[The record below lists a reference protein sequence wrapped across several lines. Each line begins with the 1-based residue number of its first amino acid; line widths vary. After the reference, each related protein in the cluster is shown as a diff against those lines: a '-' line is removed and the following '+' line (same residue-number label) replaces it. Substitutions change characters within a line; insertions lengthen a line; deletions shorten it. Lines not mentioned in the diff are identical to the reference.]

1 MRPPLL
7 VAVAGLLLAPL
18 VVMAPSNAGASGTHA
33 PVRTPNVV
41 GLSRAQTYAAMRHAD
56 LYFTTSGPGSA
67 NATWSRVVA
76 ERPRAGTLVAWHS
89 SVALTVTKVATA
101 GATPTTKLA
110 TATTSTRRAPG
121 RVPNLSHMTRAQV
134 YAVMHRADL
143 YFSTTG
149 PGSANGTWKS
159 VVAENPKPG
168 TPIAA
173 RSSVTLTTSLLAP
186 VPAGHVRVP
195 NLIHLSRAQ
204 VYTVMRHADLYFST
218 RGPGAGHPWTRVVAE
233 SPSPGA
239 VVALRSTITLT
250 TALAVAT
257 AAVSHPRSAPTRSAP
272 TRAAPVVTHSTAA
285 PLVGTTHSRIGVATW
300 YSYVP
305 GQCATSYLPMGTRI
319 TVEDL
324 ETGVSVSCVVT
335 DRQDYSPGRVVD
347 LNETQF
353 SQLTALWRGVVRVK
367 VSW

>member
-1 MRPPLL
+1 
-7 VAVAGLLLAPL
+7 
-18 VVMAPSNAGASGTHA
+18 MAPSSAGASGTHA
-33 PVRTPNVV
+33 PVRTPNVI
-41 GLSRAQTYAAMRHAD
+41 GLSRAQTFAVMQHAN
-56 LYFTTSGPGSA
+56 LFFVTSGPGSA
-67 NATWSRVVA
+67 NGTWTRVVA
-76 ERPRAGTLVAWHS
+76 QRPVPGTLVAWHS
-89 SVALTVTKVATA
+89 SVTLSVTRVASA
-101 GATPTTKLA
+101 AAASTTRLA
-110 TATTSTRRAPG
+110 TATKAPSKTTG

-149 PGSANGTWKS
+149 PGSANGTWES
-159 VVAENPKPG
+159 VVAESPRPG
-168 TPIAA
+168 TPIAP

-195 NLIHLSRAQ
+195 SLTRLTRAQ
-204 VYTVMRHADLYFST
+204 VYTVMRRADLYFTT
-218 RGPGAGHPWTRVVAE
+218 RGAGAGHPWTRVVAE
-233 SPSPGA
+233 SPAPGT

-250 TALAVAT
+250 TALAVTT
-257 AAVSHPRSAPTRSAP
+257 AAVTHTKTAPART
-272 TRAAPVVTHSTAA
+272 APVVSHSTAA
-285 PLVGTTHSRIGVATW
+285 PLVGSTHYRIGVATW

-324 ETGVSVSCVVT
+324 DTGVSVSCVVT

>member
-1 MRPPLL
+1 
-7 VAVAGLLLAPL
+7 
-18 VVMAPSNAGASGTHA
+18 MAPSIAGASGTHA

-41 GLSRAQTYAAMRHAD
+41 GLSRAQTYAAMRHAN
-56 LYFTTSGPGSA
+56 LYFATSGPGSA
-67 NATWSRVVA
+67 NGTWTRVVTEHPA
-76 ERPRAGTLVAWHS
+76 PGTLVAWHS
-89 SVALTVTKVATA
+89 SVTLTVTRVASA
-101 GATPTTKLA
+101 ASRTPTTKLA
-110 TATTSTRRAPG
+110 TASTPARKNAG

-134 YAVMHRADL
+134 FAVMHRADL

-149 PGSANGTWKS
+149 PGSSTGTWKS
-159 VVAENPKPG
+159 VVAESPRPG
-168 TPIAA
+168 TPIAP
-173 RSSVTLTTSLLAP
+173 RSNVTLRTSLLPP

-195 NLIHLSRAQ
+195 NLTHLSRSQ
-204 VYTVMRHADLYFST
+204 VYAVMRHADLYFAT
-218 RGPGAGHPWTRVVAE
+218 RGPGAGHAWTRVVAE
-233 SPSPGA
+233 SPAPGS

-250 TALAVAT
+250 TSMAVTT
-257 AAVSHPRSAPTRSAP
+257 AAVTRVAPAATRTRS
-272 TRAAPVVTHSTAA
+272 TVVTHSTAA
-285 PLVGTTHSRIGVATW
+285 PLVGSTHYRIGVATW

-324 ETGVSVSCVVT
+324 ATGVSVSCVVT

>member
-1 MRPPLL
+1 VRPPLL
-7 VAVAGLLLAPL
+7 VAVAGSLLTPL
-18 VVMAPSNAGASGTHA
+18 VVMAPSIAGASGTHA
-33 PVRTPNVV
+33 PVRTPDVI
-41 GLSRAQTYAAMRHAD
+41 GLSRAQTYAAMRNAN
-56 LYFTTSGPGSA
+56 LFFSTSGPGSA
-67 NATWSRVVA
+67 NSTWTRVVG
-76 ERPRAGTLVAWHS
+76 ERPAPGTVVAWHS
-89 SVALTVTKVATA
+89 SVALIVTRLASATA
-101 GATPTTKLA
+101 PALTTKLA
-110 TATTSTRRAPG
+110 TASKVTSKIPG

-149 PGSANGTWKS
+149 PGSTTGTWKS
-159 VVAENPKPG
+159 VVAESPAPG
-168 TPIAA
+168 TPISPH
-173 RSSVTLTTSLLAP
+173 SSVTLTTSLLGP

-195 NLIHLSRAQ
+195 NLTHLARAQ
-204 VYTVMRHADLYFST
+204 VFTVMRHADLYFTT
-218 RGPGAGHPWTRVVAE
+218 RGGVAGHPWTRVVAE
-233 SPSPGA
+233 SPAPGS

-250 TALAVAT
+250 TATATAGVST
-257 AAVSHPRSAPTRSAP
+257 AAVTRTRSA
-272 TRAAPVVTHSTAA
+272 TVVHSTAA
-285 PLVGTTHSRIGVATW
+285 PLVGSTQYRIGVATW
-300 YSYVP
+300 YSYIP

-324 ETGVSVSCVVT
+324 DTGVSVSCVVT

>member
-1 MRPPLL
+1 
-7 VAVAGLLLAPL
+7 
-18 VVMAPSNAGASGTHA
+18 MAPSVAGASGTHA
-33 PVRTPNVV
+33 PVRTPNVI
-41 GLSRAQTYAAMRHAD
+41 GLSRAQAYAAMRHAN
-56 LYFTTSGPGSA
+56 LFFSTSGPGSA
-67 NATWSRVVA
+67 AGTWTRVVA
-76 ERPRAGTLVAWHS
+76 ERPAPGTLVAWHS
-89 SVALTVTKVATA
+89 SVSLTVTRATSA
-101 GATPTTKLA
+101 SAAPTKLA
-110 TATTSTRRAPG
+110 TTAQSTIKTAG

-149 PGSANGTWKS
+149 PGAASGTWKS
-159 VVAENPKPG
+159 VVAESPRPG

-195 NLIHLSRAQ
+195 NLSHLTRAQ
-204 VYTVMRHADLYFST
+204 VYTVMRHADLYFTT
-218 RGPGAGHPWTRVVAE
+218 RGAGAGHPWTRVVAE
-233 SPSPGA
+233 SPAPGA

-250 TALAVAT
+250 TAMTVTT
-257 AAVSHPRSAPTRSAP
+257 AAV
-272 TRAAPVVTHSTAA
+272 TRARVAPAVTHARATPVVTHPTAA
-285 PLVGTTHSRIGVATW
+285 PLVGTTHYRIGVATW

-305 GQCATSYLPMGTRI
+305 GRCATSYLPMGTRI
-319 TVEDL
+319 NVEDL
-324 ETGVSVSCVVT
+324 DTGVSVTCVVT

>member
-18 VVMAPSNAGASGTHA
+18 VVTAPSVAGASGTHA
-33 PVRTPNVV
+33 PVRTPNVI
-41 GLSRAQTYAAMRHAD
+41 GLSRAQVYAAMRHAN
-56 LYFTTSGPGSA
+56 LYFSTAGPGSA
-67 NATWSRVVA
+67 NGTWTRVVA
-76 ERPRAGTLVAWHS
+76 ERPTPGTLVAWHA
-89 SVALTVTKVATA
+89 SVALTVARGASAVAA
-101 GATPTTKLA
+101 PAAKLA
-110 TATTSTRRAPG
+110 TATKAPSKTAG

-159 VVAENPKPG
+159 VVAESPRPG
-168 TPIAA
+168 TAIAP
-173 RSSVTLTTSLLAP
+173 RSNVTLTTSLLAP

-195 NLIHLSRAQ
+195 NLTRLSRAQ
-204 VYTVMRHADLYFST
+204 VYTVMRHADLYFTT
-218 RGPGAGHPWTRVVAE
+218 RGAGAGHPWTRVVAE
-233 SPSPGA
+233 SPAPGA

-250 TALAVAT
+250 TAMAVT
-257 AAVSHPRSAPTRSAP
+257 AAAVTR
-272 TRAAPVVTHSTAA
+272 TRATPVVTHSTAA
-285 PLVGTTHSRIGVATW
+285 PLVGSTHYRIGVATW

-324 ETGVSVSCVVT
+324 DTGVSVSCVVT